1 MDRTTRQVKA
11 QRLSEARGDEVILIH
26 IETYMVLKEEL
37 LADPNGRSPE
47 ELLIELEEALESGE
61 LTQADVIQMLADI
74 NRKE

>member
-1 MDRTTRQVKA
+1 
-11 QRLSEARGDEVILIH
+11 
-26 IETYMVLKEEL
+26 MVLKEEL